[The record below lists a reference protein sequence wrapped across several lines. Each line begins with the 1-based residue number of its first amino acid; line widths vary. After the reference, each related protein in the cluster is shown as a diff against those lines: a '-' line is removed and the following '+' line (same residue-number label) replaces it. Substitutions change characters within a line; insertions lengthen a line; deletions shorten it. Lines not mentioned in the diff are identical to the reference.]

1 MLNQGYVLERGSEG
15 LLEPKE
21 EKGCIKK
28 SLNHCEDSRKCRL
41 FFPTHHLKHIETGN
55 LQNPYSNSEITLY

>member
-28 SLNHCEDSRKCRL
+28 SL
-41 FFPTHHLKHIETGN
+41 
-55 LQNPYSNSEITLY
+55 